1 MTTIFQRSSFKGQ
14 HRFFDFTDRR
24 VRGKFFAEP
33 KKSDSKSKTFKTIKD
48 KEKIVNAITKASK
61 TELKDQ
67 GSLDFAITDSFVSNS
82 TR

>member
-67 GSLDFAITDSFVSNS
+67 GSLDFALPDSFVSNS

>member
-48 KEKIVNAITKASK
+48 ERKKITK
-61 TELKDQ
+61 TELKD
-67 GSLDFAITDSFVSNS
+67 
-82 TR
+82 

>member
-33 KKSDSKSKTFKTIKD
+33 KKSDRSQKHSKQSKMKGK
-48 KEKIVNAITKASK
+48 KQKQN
-61 TELKDQ
+61 
-67 GSLDFAITDSFVSNS
+67 
-82 TR
+82 

>member
-33 KKSDSKSKTFKTIKD
+33 KKSQIVSQKHSKQSKMKGK
-48 KEKIVNAITKASK
+48 KQKQN
-61 TELKDQ
+61 
-67 GSLDFAITDSFVSNS
+67 
-82 TR
+82 